1 MEGVYSRDKY
11 IGRKR
16 EFGKYK
22 GISQRI

>member
-11 IGRKR
+11 IGKKR